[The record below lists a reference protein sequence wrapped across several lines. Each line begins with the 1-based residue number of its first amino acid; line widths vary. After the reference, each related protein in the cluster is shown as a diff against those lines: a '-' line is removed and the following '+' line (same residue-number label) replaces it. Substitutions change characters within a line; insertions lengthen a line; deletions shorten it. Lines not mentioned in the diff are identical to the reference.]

1 MLFEMDAYT
10 IDMLHRIVDAVYE
23 TALEQRRPST
33 IYKPF
38 IYPDGNMWC
47 ALYGE
52 NIQKGVCGF
61 GSTPDEACL
70 EFDRVWTDG
79 GAPDASPTSRPPD

>member
-1 MLFEMDAYT
+1 MFEIDAYT
-10 IDMLHRIVDAVYE
+10 LDVIHKTVDVVLD
-23 TALEQRRPST
+23 TAFEQRRPSS

-61 GSTPDEACL
+61 GKTPEEACL
-70 EFDRVWTDG
+70 EFDKIWKEGVPD
-79 GAPDASPTSRPPD
+79 APDTLRPPD